1 MERRFLNRKFNSTLQ
16 ENPSLLLTS
25 AKAGPI
31 QLLLKEQTLEK
42 PENIPVDLHW
52 VLATVLFRLVWII
65 CWNYHYFDAKFRKL
79 ITRYL

>member
-42 PENIPVDLHW
+42 PENIPVDLH
-52 VLATVLFRLVWII
+52 
-65 CWNYHYFDAKFRKL
+65 
-79 ITRYL
+79 